1 MMADKIARSDRS
13 GPIGYHDPT
22 LRKLGII
29 LPFSSHHLK
38 LLIELQVFL
47 DCMFL
52 LFIYLCKMDYVC
64 HRFVLT
70 IIPYFCSVIT
80 RDSADQMLWI
90 KKPWSGVVFII
101 VTTEY
106 NIGGVEI

>member
-1 MMADKIARSDRS
+1 
-13 GPIGYHDPT
+13 
-22 LRKLGII
+22 
-29 LPFSSHHLK
+29 
-38 LLIELQVFL
+38 
-47 DCMFL
+47 
-52 LFIYLCKMDYVC
+52 MDYVC
-64 HRFVLT
+64 HTSVLT

>member
-1 MMADKIARSDRS
+1 
-13 GPIGYHDPT
+13 
-22 LRKLGII
+22 
-29 LPFSSHHLK
+29 
-38 LLIELQVFL
+38 
-47 DCMFL
+47 
-52 LFIYLCKMDYVC
+52 MDYVC

-80 RDSADQMLWI
+80 RHSADQMLWI

-106 NIGGVEI
+106 NIGGVREIETGRTGWTINPAIICPPVWS

>member
-38 LLIELQVFL
+38 FL
-47 DCMFL
+47 KDFTGI
-52 LFIYLCKMDYVC
+52 FGPHI
-64 HRFVLT
+64 
-70 IIPYFCSVIT
+70 SVIYIF
-80 RDSADQMLWI
+80 M
-90 KKPWSGVVFII
+90 
-101 VTTEY
+101 
-106 NIGGVEI
+106 

>member
-29 LPFSSHHLK
+29 LPFSSHHLISK
-38 LLIELQVFL
+38 VFL
-47 DCMFL
+47 DHIFL